1 MTPSGDTKKASRRR
15 PHARDV
21 FDDQITSLI
30 HQAGETSHVEL
41 IKEMIVTALKLVGDR
56 ADRADLKILNAAL
69 KELRYAFKLFA
80 PYRHIRKVTVFGSA
94 RTQEEEPAYQQ
105 AVKFA
110 RLISQ
115 SGYMV
120 ITGAGDG
127 IMKGAQEGAGRANSF
142 GVNILLP
149 FEQHPNKF
157 IQDDPKL
164 VTFKYFFTRKL
175 IFVKEASALVLFPGG
190 FGTHDEAY
198 ESLTLMQTGKSDIMP
213 VVFLDEPG
221 GTYWRDWKTHLEQQ
235 MVKRGMIL
243 ADDMHFFIVTDQ
255 AEEAVK
261 EITNFYRVFHS
272 ARHVVDRLVIRL
284 NQPLSSVEI
293 ERLNSEFQDI
303 LTEGRI
309 ETSEPLAQEIN
320 EKELSHLPR
329 LVLKFNRKSFSRL
342 RQLINAINQAA
353 PSP

>member
-1 MTPSGDTKKASRRR
+1 MTPSGDTKRTARRK
-15 PHARDV
+15 PDARDL
-21 FDDQITSLI
+21 FDDQISSLI
-30 HQAGETSHVEL
+30 RQAGGTPHAEL
-41 IKEMIVTALKLVGDR
+41 IEEIIITALKLVGDR
-56 ADRADLKILNAAL
+56 ANRGELKILNAAL

-94 RTQEEEPAYQQ
+94 RTREDEPAYQQ

-115 SGYMV
+115 AGYMV

-127 IMKGAQEGAGRANSF
+127 IMEGAQEGAGRANSF

-198 ESLTLMQTGKSDIMP
+198 ESLTLMQTGKGDIMP

-221 GTYWRDWKTHLEQQ
+221 GTFWRDWKTHVEQQ
-235 MVKRGMIL
+235 MVKREMIL
-243 ADDMHFFIVTDQ
+243 PDDMNFFAVTDQ

-261 EITNFYRVFHS
+261 EITNFYRVYHS
-272 ARHVVDRLVIRL
+272 ARHVEDRLVIRL
-284 NQPLSSVEI
+284 NQPISPDQI

-303 LTEGRI
+303 LREGKI
-309 ETSEPLAQEIN
+309 EASQALAPELR
-320 EKELSHLPR
+320 EKELVHLPR
-329 LVLKFNRKSFSRL
+329 LVFKFNRKSQGRL
-342 RQLINAINQAA
+342 RQLINAINQAV

>member
-1 MTPSGDTKKASRRR
+1 MAVPGDTRRAARKKPDAKDLFEDQILSLIRQAGDT
-15 PHARDV
+15 PHA
-21 FDDQITSLI
+21 
-30 HQAGETSHVEL
+30 EL
-41 IKEMIVTALKLVGDR
+41 IKEIIITALKLVGDR
-56 ADRADLKILNAAL
+56 ADRGDLKILNAAL

-80 PYRHIRKVTVFGSA
+80 PYHRIRKVTVFGSA
-94 RTQEEEPAYQQ
+94 RTLEEEPAYLQ
-105 AVKFA
+105 AAKFA

-115 SGYMV
+115 EGFMV

-149 FEQHPNKF
+149 FEQHPNEF

-198 ESLTLMQTGKSDIMP
+198 ESLTLMQTGKGDIMP

-221 GTYWRDWKTHLEQQ
+221 GTYWRDWKTHLDQQ
-235 MVKRGMIL
+235 MVKTGMIS

-261 EITNFYRVFHS
+261 EITTFYRVYHS
-272 ARHVVDRLVIRL
+272 SRQVEDRLVIRL
-284 NQPLSSVEI
+284 NQPISPDHI

-303 LTEGRI
+303 LMEGRI
-309 ETSEPLAQEIN
+309 EVSQPLAPEIR
-320 EKELSHLPR
+320 EKDFLSLPR
-329 LVLKFNRKSFSRL
+329 LVLKFNRKSSGRFRM
-342 RQLINAINQAA
+342 LINAINAA
-353 PSP
+353 T

>member
-1 MTPSGDTKKASRRR
+1 M
-15 PHARDV
+15 

-30 HQAGETSHVEL
+30 RQAGETPHAEL

-115 SGYMV
+115 SGFMV

-198 ESLTLMQTGKSDIMP
+198 ESLTLMQTGKGDIMP

-221 GTYWRDWKTHLEQQ
+221 GTYWSDWKMHLEHQ
-235 MVKRGMIL
+235 MVKKRMISP
-243 ADDMHFFIVTDQ
+243 DDMHFFIVTDQ
-255 AEEAVK
+255 AEDAVK
-261 EITNFYRVFHS
+261 EITNFYRIYHS
-272 ARHVVDRLVIRL
+272 ARHVSDRLVIRL
-284 NQPLSSVEI
+284 NRPIPQEVI

-303 LTEGRI
+303 LTEGKI
-309 ETSEPLAQEIN
+309 ESSTALDAEVR
-320 EKELSHLPR
+320 EKEILHMPR
-329 LVLKFNRKSFSRL
+329 LVLKFNRKSFGRL

>member
-1 MTPSGDTKKASRRR
+1 
-15 PHARDV
+15 V
-21 FDDQITSLI
+21 FDDQVTSLI
-30 HQAGETSHVEL
+30 RQAGETANGEL

-56 ADRADLKILNAAL
+56 ADRGDLKILNAAL

-94 RTQEEEPAYQQ
+94 RTKEEEPAYQQ

-115 SGYMV
+115 SGFMV

-198 ESLTLMQTGKSDIMP
+198 ESLTLMQTGKGDIMP

-221 GTYWRDWKTHLEQQ
+221 GTYWREWKAHVEQQ
-235 MVKRGMIL
+235 MVKRGMISSE
-243 ADDMHFFIVTDQ
+243 DMNLFAVKDQ
-255 AEEAVK
+255 AEDAVR
-261 EITNFYRVFHS
+261 EITDFYRIYHS
-272 ARHVVDRLVIRL
+272 ARHVGDRLVIRL
-284 NQPLSSVEI
+284 TRPISQEAI

-303 LTEGRI
+303 LTEGEI
-309 ETSEPLAQEIN
+309 EASTALDAEVR
-320 EKELSHLPR
+320 EKEFLHLPR
-329 LVLKFNRKSFSRL
+329 LVLKFNRKSFGRL
-342 RQLINAINQAA
+342 RQLINAINQVV

>member
-1 MTPSGDTKKASRRR
+1 MAVPGDTRRAARKKPDAKDLFEDQILSLIRQAGDT
-15 PHARDV
+15 PHA
-21 FDDQITSLI
+21 
-30 HQAGETSHVEL
+30 EL
-41 IKEMIVTALKLVGDR
+41 IKEIIITALKLVGDR
-56 ADRADLKILNAAL
+56 ADRGDLKILNAAL

-80 PYRHIRKVTVFGSA
+80 PYHRIRKVTVFGSA
-94 RTQEEEPAYQQ
+94 RTLEEEPAYLQ
-105 AVKFA
+105 AAKFA

-115 SGYMV
+115 EGFMV

-149 FEQHPNKF
+149 FEQHPNEF

-198 ESLTLMQTGKSDIMP
+198 ESLTLMQTGKGDMMP

-221 GTYWRDWKTHLEQQ
+221 GTYWKDWKAHVEQQ
-235 MVKRGMIL
+235 MVKKGMI
-243 ADDMHFFIVTDQ
+243 ASEDMNLFSVTDQ

-261 EITNFYRVFHS
+261 EITTFYRVYHS
-272 ARHVVDRLVIRL
+272 SRQVEDRLVIRL
-284 NQPLSSVEI
+284 NQPISPDHI

-303 LTEGRI
+303 LMEGRI
-309 ETSEPLAQEIN
+309 EVSQPLAPEIR
-320 EKELSHLPR
+320 EKDFLSLPR
-329 LVLKFNRKSFSRL
+329 LVLKFNRKSSGRFRM
-342 RQLINAINQAA
+342 LINAINAA
-353 PSP
+353 T